1 MKITE
6 LKCSACNGTMKIDPD
21 NADYA
26 VCEYCGAKYLIE
38 RDDAGV
44 HSSSGELNPSIKRM
58 QESIYTQNTPREPER
73 SFWQL
78 HWWKWALGLILTIII
93 GVRLMINSNI
103 NNPNPP
109 FDPVFILSQK
119 NEIEP
124 FINEE
129 LAAAGISDDLPT
141 EKPELVGILRDF
153 AEFVFEQPAENITAK
168 QLADIQWMQ
177 FEYSMDFLEIGYSMQ
192 HPLDDPEAEL
202 TWIQFPRDIYSGFD
216 LSCLPMFTGLKKLV
230 SSNSLL
236 KEDVHGLSLES
247 VSGYFDGFED
257 VAALVSDAASIREI
271 TLTGDMMSLQGAEQF
286 PNLEI
291 LRLDCDS
298 IEDPKTLVTIKSLK
312 SLSVDMYDEGM
323 DFSVLG
329 MMPWLEKVTISS
341 MKLKDFSFVSS
352 MSGLKELNLINGTFL
367 NLNPLNDCTGLEAL
381 SVERCNELKD
391 LSALSGLTN
400 LKKLRIDLPYG
411 CPEPDLSA
419 LTAMEDLY
427 LEGFEKTSFLQ
438 HMPQL
443 KTMTLDSCRVD
454 ESSDFDG
461 LVNLTTLNCT
471 SYGVTERDYGFI
483 TKLPALQY
491 LYLGGTTTYK
501 DISDIFNHPT
511 LKYLDIGNMQCEI
524 NFDNIR
530 DNTSLETLV
539 MDHMTLYNNVFIS
552 GGNGAYSIYYDDVS
566 LMENLS
572 FLEKFK
578 ALKYLS
584 IRQNELTDLN
594 FAASLPTLRSI
605 DFSDNYV
612 TDLSPLSALKMLS
625 EINCTENPI
634 SNFEVLSESV
644 LVIP

>member
-1 MKITE
+1 
-6 LKCSACNGTMKIDPD
+6 
-21 NADYA
+21 
-26 VCEYCGAKYLIE
+26 
-38 RDDAGV
+38 
-44 HSSSGELNPSIKRM
+44 
-58 QESIYTQNTPREPER
+58 
-73 SFWQL
+73 
-78 HWWKWALGLILTIII
+78 
-93 GVRLMINSNI
+93 
-103 NNPNPP
+103 
-109 FDPVFILSQK
+109 
-119 NEIEP
+119 
-124 FINEE
+124 
-129 LAAAGISDDLPT
+129 
-141 EKPELVGILRDF
+141 
-153 AEFVFEQPAENITAK
+153 
-168 QLADIQWMQ
+168 
-177 FEYSMDFLEIGYSMQ
+177 
-192 HPLDDPEAEL
+192 
-202 TWIQFPRDIYSGFD
+202 
-216 LSCLPMFTGLKKLV
+216 
-230 SSNSLL
+230 
-236 KEDVHGLSLES
+236 
-247 VSGYFDGFED
+247 
-257 VAALVSDAASIREI
+257 
-271 TLTGDMMSLQGAEQF
+271 
-286 PNLEI
+286 
-291 LRLDCDS
+291 
-298 IEDPKTLVTIKSLK
+298 
-312 SLSVDMYDEGM
+312 MYDEGM

-438 HMPQL
+438 HMSQL

-471 SYGVTERDYGFI
+471 SYGVAERDYGFI

-594 FAASLPTLRSI
+594 FAASLPTLCSI

-612 TDLSPLSALKMLS
+612 TDLSPLSALKMLR